1 MNPLIYSSIESV
13 AYQNYFERSEGS
25 QAEIAVFA
33 SSRHSHQVAVVDDG
47 TTLFFYS
54 HRNTRL
60 LQDKFPE
67 YATDVCLTICHPAND
82 LTNHL
87 HLLGSIFET
96 AASMSADPEVSD
108 TPVTEAIE
116 QVKER
121 LGQHIY
127 RTRLLANWDNACA
140 VTGLTD
146 PRLLRASHAKPWKD
160 ATDTERLDPA
170 NGFPLAVHLDALFD
184 AGLISFANGGII
196 LMSPSLSQQSMDILG
211 ITPNLH
217 LRLTLSPQQR
227 HFLAYHRENIFISS
241 KES

>member
-1 MNPLIYSSIESV
+1 MNPLIYSTIESV
-13 AYQNYFERSEGS
+13 AYQNYFERSEGN

-33 SSRHSHQVAVVDDG
+33 SSRHTHQVAVADDG
-47 TTLFFYS
+47 KALFFYS
-54 HRNTRL
+54 HHNARL

-96 AASMSADPEVSD
+96 VASLPTDSGVPD
-108 TPVTEAIE
+108 TPITEAIE

-127 RTRLLANWDNACA
+127 RTRLLEKWDNACA

-184 AGLISFANGGII
+184 AGLISFSDDGAI
-196 LMSPSLSQQSMDILG
+196 LLSSSLSQQSMDILG
-211 ITPNLH
+211 ITPDLH
-217 LRLTLSPQQR
+217 LRFALSPQQR
-227 HFLAYHRENIFISS
+227 HYLAYHRENIFISAKGS
-241 KES
+241 